1 MAEDIWQVFA
11 VRYAHHEREA
21 RDNFVFADAV
31 HDGSTALDFFVWLVT
46 NGRRSILVDL
56 GFDHAGAARRGRE
69 LIRLPSEGIR
79 LLGVDPAT
87 IEDVIITHLHYDHCG
102 NLDDFPHAR
111 LFLQDREMQYATGR
125 FMTHRTQRM
134 PFDVEYVTAF
144 VRAVYDERVVFVDG
158 VREIAPG
165 LSVHHV
171 GGHTDGLQVV
181 RVRTAA
187 GWLVLASDAAHL
199 YANVDLGN
207 PFPIAFNLG
216 EMLDG
221 FGTLRSLADREELI
235 VPGHDPRVFERFPA
249 AETALAGEVI
259 RLDQGPL

>member
-1 MAEDIWQVFA
+1 MEDDVWQVHA

-21 RDNFVFADAV
+21 RDNFVFGDDF
-31 HDGSTALDFFVWLVT
+31 HDGSDALDFFVWLVT

-56 GFDHAGAARRGRE
+56 GFDYLGAARRDRE
-69 LIRLPSEGIR
+69 LIRLPSEGVR
-79 LLGVDPAT
+79 LLGVDPSS
-87 IEDVIITHLHYDHCG
+87 IEEVIVTHLHYDHCG

-111 LFLQDREMQYATGR
+111 LYLQDREMQYATGR
-125 FMTHRTQRM
+125 YMGHRTQRM

-158 VREIAPG
+158 SREIAPG
-165 LSVHHV
+165 LSVHHI

-181 RVRTAA
+181 RVKTAA

-199 YANVDLGN
+199 YANFESGN

-221 FGTLRSLADREELI
+221 FRTLQDLADRDELI
-235 VPGHDPRVFERFPA
+235 IPGHDPRVFDRFPA
-249 AETALAGEVI
+249 ADAALRGEVV
-259 RLDQGPL
+259 RLDLGPG